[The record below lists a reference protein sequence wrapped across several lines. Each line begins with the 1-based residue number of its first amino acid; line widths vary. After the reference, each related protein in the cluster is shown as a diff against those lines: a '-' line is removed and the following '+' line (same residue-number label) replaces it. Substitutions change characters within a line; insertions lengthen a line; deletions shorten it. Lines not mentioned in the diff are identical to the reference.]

1 MVMILSNDFEKKSY
15 VYTNNNKCLGCNKCI
30 FVCPTNANEAFF
42 EAEQCKVSI
51 KNGFCVSC
59 GQCLSI
65 CDHGA
70 RDYTDDTVTFFN
82 DLRNGEEISAIIAPA
97 AKFNFLDTQKL
108 IGYLKSIGI
117 KKVYD
122 VSFGADI
129 CTWAHIKAVKEHGVK
144 NIISQPCPVVV
155 SFIEKY
161 YPSLI
166 GRLSPIQSP
175 AICVATYLKKYIG
188 ANEKIAFIS
197 PCVGKKREITSE
209 FTNEA
214 ISYNVT
220 FSKLNAYF
228 NNNNINL
235 DDFEQSTFDNM
246 QGSIGFTFSRPGGL
260 NENIKYH
267 LDENIWIKQV
277 EGTKQLGSYLKEYIS
292 DIENGEPIPFIVDAL
307 NCEDGCNNGTGTEK
321 IAKLN
326 KIDFIINEEKTA
338 INKSECEALMSYF
351 DEKLNIEH
359 FYRQYSDKSHEYK
372 KDPDVDLE
380 MAYLSLG
387 KVTEEDRTVNCF
399 ACGYGSCRDFVY
411 NLATGHNDKNNC
423 KHYLL
428 NKFRRLSF
436 VDELTGIFNRY
447 SFATAV
453 DKLQEH
459 PGFVGIAYIDI
470 NGLKQA
476 NDNEGHSFGD
486 KLIISCADI
495 LKQVFGN
502 EVYRV
507 GGDEFVVVSQTVSE
521 KEFDESIEKLKQ
533 IFSEQEYLKASVG
546 SAKSYSSHD
555 LQQKMEEADSAM
567 YEDKQLYYALQG
579 GANRRRNF
587 D

>member
-1 MVMILSNDFEKKSY
+1 MKNDFEKTSY
-15 VYTNNNKCLGCNKCI
+15 IHTKNNKCLGCNKCI
-30 FVCPTNANEAFF
+30 FACPTNANEAFF

-51 KNGFCVSC
+51 KHGFCVSC
-59 GQCLSI
+59 GECLSI

-70 RDYTDDTVTFFN
+70 RDYVDDTEDFMKC
-82 DLRNGEEISAIIAPA
+82 LKNGEDLSVIIAPA
-97 AKFNFLDTQKL
+97 AKFNFANTKKL
-108 IGYLKSIGI
+108 IGYLKSMGA
-117 KKVYD
+117 KNVYD

-129 CTWAHIKAVKEHGVK
+129 CTWAHIKAVKEHGLK

-161 YPSLI
+161 HPALI
-166 GRLSPIQSP
+166 DRLSPIQSP

-209 FTNEA
+209 FTNDM

-220 FSKLNAYF
+220 FRKLVSYLN
-228 NNNNINL
+228 
-235 DDFEQSTFDNM
+235 DDNVDLESFEEKPFDNM

-267 LDENIWIKQV
+267 LGENIWIKQV
-277 EGTKQLGSYLKEYIS
+277 EGTKKLGNYLKEYINDMNS
-292 DIENGEPIPFIVDAL
+292 GQPIPFIVDAL
-307 NCEDGCNNGTGTEK
+307 NCEDGCNNGTGSLK
-321 IAKLN
+321 SAKLN
-326 KIDFIINEEKTA
+326 KIDYIINEEKITVS
-338 INKSECEALMSYF
+338 KSESNELMRYF
-351 DEKLNIEH
+351 DETLNIEH

-387 KVTEEDRTVNCF
+387 KITKEDRNVNCF
-399 ACGYGSCRDFVY
+399 ACGYGSCREFVY

-436 VDELTGIFNRY
+436 VDELTGILNRY
-447 SFATAV
+447 SFATAT
-453 DKLQEH
+453 DLLKNH
-459 PGFVGIAYIDI
+459 PGFVGVAYVDI

-476 NDNEGHSFGD
+476 NDNFGHSFGD
-486 KLIISCADI
+486 ELIITCANL
-495 LKQVFGN
+495 LKEVFGN
-502 EVYRV
+502 DVYRV
-507 GGDEFVVVSQTVSE
+507 GGDEFVVIAQSLTE
-521 KEFDESIEKLKQ
+521 KVFEERIAQLKQ
-533 IFSEQEYLKASVG
+533 KLNEQEHLKASVG
-546 SAKSYSSHD
+546 IAKSYCAED
-555 LQQKMEEADSAM
+555 LKEKMEEADAAM
-567 YEDKQLYYALQG
+567 YEDKQLYYAAMG
-579 GANRRRNF
+579 GANRRRS